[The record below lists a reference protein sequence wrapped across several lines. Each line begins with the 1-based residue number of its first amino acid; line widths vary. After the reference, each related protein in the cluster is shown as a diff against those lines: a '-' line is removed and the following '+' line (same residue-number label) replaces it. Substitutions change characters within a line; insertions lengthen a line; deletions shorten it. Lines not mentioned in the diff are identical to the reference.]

1 MSENTNTDINT
12 DINIYQNV
20 ILIPY
25 RNRKEHLDIFIK
37 DVIPLFEKYL
47 KPFKV
52 VVIEQDEGRLFNRGM
67 LLNIG
72 FNEYKDKSECFFT
85 HDVDIIPTEKCVN
98 ELYTKNDYD
107 VIRIFNGHNLSLG
120 GVIKIKHSSIFYSNG
135 FPNYIWGWGIE
146 DRALYYR
153 YKIMNH
159 SISPNYT
166 NNTNFI
172 KLYHKTNCEIYVND
186 KKIISDKEDE
196 IFTCNDKEK
205 QITHIMS
212 SGLNNLEYKII
223 SRDNI
228 TDNIEIIKV
237 SI

>member
-1 MSENTNTDINT
+1 MTENTTTNTYT
-12 DINIYQNV
+12 NV

-25 RNRKEHLDIFIK
+25 RNRKEHLEIFIK

-47 KPFKV
+47 KSFKLV
-52 VVIEQDEGRLFNRGM
+52 IIEQEEGKLFNRAM

-72 FNEYKDKSECFFT
+72 FNEYKNKTQYFFT
-85 HDVDIIPTEKCVN
+85 HDVDIVPTEKCVN

-153 YKIMNH
+153 YKIMNYK
-159 SISPNYT
+159 ISPNYT
-166 NNTNFI
+166 NDTNFI
-172 KLYHKTNCEIYVND
+172 KLYHKSNCETYVNE
-186 KKIISDKEDE
+186 KRRISEYENE
-196 IFTCNDKEK
+196 IFNCNDKDK
-205 QITHIMS
+205 QIAHIMS

-223 SRDNI
+223 NRKQIADI
-228 TDNIEIIKV
+228 IEIIKV

>member
-1 MSENTNTDINT
+1 MKDACENAYAHT
-12 DINIYQNV
+12 YSNV

-25 RNRKEHLDIFIK
+25 RNRKEHLDTFIK
-37 DVIPLFEKYL
+37 DTIPLFEKYL

-52 VVIEQDEGRLFNRGM
+52 VVIEQEEGKLFNRGM

-72 FNEYKDKSECFFT
+72 FNEYKDNTQYFFT
-85 HDVDIIPTEKCVN
+85 HDVDIIPKEGCVK
-98 ELYTKNDYD
+98 ELYTKTDYD
-107 VIRIFNGHNLSLG
+107 VIRIFNGHDVSLG
-120 GVIKIKHSSIFYSNG
+120 GIIKIIAKNIFNING

-153 YKIMNH
+153 YKIMNQT
-159 SISPNYT
+159 ISPNYT
-166 NNTNFI
+166 NDCNFI
-172 KLYHKTNCEIYVND
+172 KLSHISNCEPYINE
-186 KKIISDKEDE
+186 KKYISDKENE
-196 IFTCNDKEK
+196 IFNCNNKER

-223 SRDNI
+223 NRISI
-228 TDNIEIIKV
+228 TEHIELIKV